1 MMADPAPGNAASA
14 DDENEEDMN
23 IVDLL
28 TREHDDLRSAMA
40 RLAGNGSRWPEAEAF
55 ARALELHARLEDDLL
70 FVELEAK
77 LPTDNGPLPVMRAEH
92 AEIEDGLARLES
104 LEDTA
109 PEWRPLLTRVLG
121 VARSHF
127 EKEERVL
134 FAFASHQI
142 EASRLEALGEQ
153 FERARHAAKSAS
165 Q

>member
-1 MMADPAPGNAASA
+1 
-14 DDENEEDMN
+14 MN

-127 EKEERVL
+127 EKQESL
-134 FAFASHQI
+134 IFGFASHQI